1 MQAQVLLHGRACLI
15 VVQMTQCLIAG
26 LKKQMPTRASLHCV
40 RRGLYCGIF
49 DLSSGHRDVQVLRVE
64 AQGEEG
70 GRWPWLMLPHEK
82 PS

>member
-1 MQAQVLLHGRACLI
+1 
-15 VVQMTQCLIAG
+15 MTQWLIAG

-40 RRGLYCGIF
+40 RRGLYCGMF

-70 GRWPWLMLPHEK
+70 GR
-82 PS
+82 